1 MSNELV
7 KQETTSIA
15 AANRSMP
22 SGKEM
27 AEFVETAKMLAM
39 CPYYQKLGPHGILA
53 IWLTARE
60 MNLPPMMCL
69 NGGMYTF
76 SGLVTLSG
84 GMMNM
89 MLVNA
94 GHRVNVLHLDTSRC
108 RIQFWRCDRPAGQNT
123 FEYEYTIDDARN
135 AGLTNKDNWKKNTRD
150 MLFNRCLS
158 GGARKFMPDA
168 IMGAYAL
175 GEVPG
180 DDAVSDSIPAT
191 ISIPMCET
199 KVMPTV
205 EYITAEQVAEI
216 EAIKKEC
223 DPKRIEKIDAWLKQK
238 CGGQDIS
245 KLKAECFKNTIE
257 KLLDAK
263 ADYLAKKINAVMS
276 GEEEEQNAG

>member
-1 MSNELV
+1 
-7 KQETTSIA
+7 
-15 AANRSMP
+15 MP

-27 AEFVETAKMLAM
+27 MEFVETAKMLAM

-89 MLVNA
+89 MIVNA
-94 GHRVNVLHLDTSRC
+94 GHRINVLHLDTTRC
-108 RIQFWRCDRPAGQNT
+108 RIQFWRCDRPAGQNV
-123 FEYEYTIDDARN
+123 FEYEYSIEDAKG
-135 AGLTNKDNWKKNTRD
+135 AGLAGKDNWKKNTRD

-158 GGARKFMPDA
+158 GGARKFMPDS
-168 IMGAYAL
+168 IMGAYAV
-175 GEVPG
+175 GEIPG

-199 KVMPTV
+199 KVMPPI
-205 EYITAEQVAEI
+205 EYITPEQAEELTRI
-216 EAIKKEC
+216 ISEC
-223 DPKRIEKIDAWLKQK
+223 DP
-238 CGGQDIS
+238 S
-245 KLKAECFKNTIE
+245 KLDVMLEHVRKKCNGGDIAQ
-257 KLLDAK
+257 LPAK
-263 ADYLAKKINAVMS
+263 CYKSMKDLFDDRRAQYLAQQIEAKMS
-276 GEEEEQNAG
+276 GEIEDASE